1 MEKTADPLDILQK
14 TWGHA
19 AFRPMQEDIVRAA
32 LSGQDV
38 LALLPT
44 GGGKSICFQVPALC
58 RPGIC
63 VVISPLI
70 ALMKDQVQNLKKRGI
85 PAAAIYSGMGRRE
98 IDIIFENA
106 CNGGYKFLYLS
117 PERLKTD
124 MAIAR
129 IERMDVS
136 FLAVDEAHC
145 ISQWGYDF
153 RPPYLEIAQIR
164 RRIPRTPIIALT
176 ATATAEVVVDIQKKL
191 DFRKESAVFQQSFQR
206 QNLSYSVLYEK
217 PEDKLKKLLAI
228 LGSVP
233 GTGIVYARNRR
244 LTQEIANFL
253 VKNRVSADFYHA
265 GLDHEM
271 RSKKQDDWTSGKT
284 RIMACTNAFGMG
296 IDKPD
301 VRVVVHLDLPETLE
315 AYFQEAGRGG
325 RDGKKS
331 YAVLLFDEKDA
342 EKMRLMF
349 ELSFPEIHELRRVY
363 QALGSYTQQ
372 AIGSGLGESYDFSL
386 EHFTEHWNVE
396 PLPALAALKVLQQE
410 GWISLSESVVKMSSI
425 RVLVSRTEIYDYQ
438 LKNPNLDNIIKT
450 LFRSYDGLS
459 EDYVMISEGYMANW
473 MKLKTSEIIAQL
485 NYLHREGIIDYVPAK
500 DKPQLTFTHDRIA
513 YQNLTIDPE
522 RFSFRKKRAAY
533 RLESAIRYAERRE
546 CRSVQLLRYFGENDA
561 PDCGICDVCTGRN
574 KPELTGQQF
583 GFFEKIILQ
592 LIDKQPLTV
601 PELLADFPVKQH
613 ELAKQALDFLIA
625 DGILTTE
632 NFKLRRAE

>member
-1 MEKTADPLDILQK
+1 
-14 TWGHA
+14 
-19 AFRPMQEDIVRAA
+19 MQEEIVLAA

-85 PAAAIYSGMGRRE
+85 PAAAIYSGMSHRE

-176 ATATAEVVVDIQKKL
+176 ATATTEVVVDIQKKL
-191 DFRKESAVFQQSFQR
+191 EFRKESAVFQQSFQR

-217 PEDKLKKLLAI
+217 QGSKLPKLLEI
-228 LGSVP
+228 LANVP
-233 GTGIVYARNRR
+233 GTGIVYAKNRR
-244 LTQEIANFL
+244 LTQETAEFL
-253 VKNRVSADFYHA
+253 LKNKVNADFYHA
-265 GLDHEM
+265 GLDHGS
-271 RSKKQDDWTSGKT
+271 RSKKQENWTNGTT
-284 RIMACTNAFGMG
+284 RIMCCTNAFGMG

-301 VRVVVHLDLPETLE
+301 VRIVVHLDLPDTLE

-342 EKMRLMF
+342 EKMRFMF
-349 ELSFPEIHELRRVY
+349 ELAFPEIHEIRRVY

-372 AIGSGLGESYDFSL
+372 AVGSGLGESYDFSL
-386 EHFTEHWNVE
+386 EHFTEFWNVDT
-396 PLPALAALKVLQQE
+396 LPGLACLKVLQQE
-410 GWISLSESVVKMSSI
+410 GWISLSESVLKMSTI
-425 RVLVSRTEIYDYQ
+425 RVIVSRTEIYDYQ
-438 LKNPNLDNIIKT
+438 LKNPTLDNIIKT
-450 LFRSYDGLS
+450 LFRAYDGLT
-459 EDYVMISEGYMANW
+459 EDYVMVSEGYMGNW
-473 MKLKTSEIIAQL
+473 MKLKTVEIIGQL
-485 NYLHREGIIDYVPAK
+485 NYLHKEGIIDYVPAK
-500 DKPQLTFTHDRIA
+500 DKPQLTFTHDRIP

-522 RFSFRKKRAAY
+522 RFNFRKKRAAF
-533 RLESAIRYAERRE
+533 RLESAIRYAERIE
-546 CRSVQLLRYFGENDA
+546 CRSVQLLRYFGENGA

-574 KPELTGQQF
+574 KPELDGQQF
-583 GFFEKIILQ
+583 GFFEKKMLQ

-601 PELLADFPVKQH
+601 PELLADFPIKQH
-613 ELAKQALDFLIA
+613 ELAKQALEFLIN
-625 DGILTTE
+625 GGTLTTE
-632 NFKLRRAE
+632 NFKLRRPE